1 MAEDLNEYPDVTENI
16 DLVSLPTQSIS
27 SVTTVTADGDQLPI
41 EVSYIYIYYMHVRI
55 HAVSSVVSYSVRVSW
70 LMLHKVVQY

>member
-41 EVSYIYIYYMHVRI
+41 EVSHIYKLYMHVRI

>member
-1 MAEDLNEYPDVTENI
+1 MLVVVDEGDVAEYLNEYPDVTESI

-41 EVSYIYIYYMHVRI
+41 EVSYTCMYACMQLVIVC
-55 HAVSSVVSYSVRVSW
+55 
-70 LMLHKVVQY
+70 